1 MMKFKTLGFLALAIA
16 AAGSFAPQAHAG
28 TVADE
33 IARAMFSQSGDI
45 YRNTGIDRQATL
57 LLGLSFPDHEALN
70 DTRTV
75 NQIYQD
81 AIRQRGSTPVRTTDL
96 PNPFSSSLLSDPS
109 STRN

>member
-1 MMKFKTLGFLALAIA
+1 MLKLKTIGFVTLAVVT
-16 AAGSFAPQAHAG
+16 AGCFAPQAHAE
-28 TVADE
+28 TVAE
-33 IARAMFSQSGDI
+33 AVNKAIFNHSGDI
-45 YRNTGIDRQATL
+45 YRNMGIDRQATL

-96 PNPFSSSLLSDPS
+96 PNPFTSSLLSDPS